1 MHSEQTFGNVEPALS
16 LDKVRKIELDADKR
30 EAAAIRIQAYE
41 RGRQTRSKRHLSAQQ
56 PATEETTKD
65 NADTASRRTMG
76 KVVTTREEALA
87 AATKIQS
94 VQRGRLARGVAAR
107 AKADLARYR
116 KEMGR
121 IAHDVDVA
129 DRADRAAASTA
140 ADAAADAAAATAAA
154 VAADAA
160 DANAAEAAAAGQGSE
175 ERP

>member
-1 MHSEQTFGNVEPALS
+1 MVLHSEQTFGNVEPALS

-76 KVVTTREEALA
+76 KVVTTREES

-140 ADAAADAAAATAAA
+140 ADAAAATAAA
-154 VAADAA
+154 VVADAA

-175 ERP
+175 KRP